1 MDAQMSNYQVL
12 ARKWRPQ
19 TFTDLVGQDH
29 IAGTLVNAIRSGR
42 VGHAYLFVGTRGI
55 GKTTS
60 ARIFAK
66 ALNCEAMTAEGNPCL
81 ACQNCL
87 EIGSGASMDVIEID
101 GASNNSVDDI
111 RRIRDNVVYAPTRC
125 RFKIYIID
133 EVHMLS
139 TQAWNALLKTLEEP
153 PAHVKFLFAT
163 TEAHKVLPTII
174 SRCQRFDLKRIS
186 QKAISERL
194 GDICKAEMVVVETAA
209 LNAVARAANGG
220 MRDALSILD
229 QLIAFRSGS
238 ASIGEADVL
247 EVFGLTSQ
255 AELLQVLAAMLNS
268 DAQELLFRLDRLS
281 REAKNLDQLYSDLVG
296 IARSLL
302 IVACSPRNAAAI
314 LEVDGSEF
322 ELISRLAGQADA
334 GVVQRLADGLLNQE
348 SKLKSALNKRATLE
362 LTLLRVMRDAQAVQL
377 DEVLRRLARLRQS
390 GSDPVL
396 EAEVGAPQRQRI
408 ALDLPE
414 APAYPAAEQKKNLI

>member
-1 MDAQMSNYQVL
+1 MDDPMSNYQVL

-81 ACQNCL
+81 ACQNCQ

-186 QKAISERL
+186 QKAIAERL
-194 GDICKAEMVVVETAA
+194 GAICQAEKVVVEPAA
-209 LNAVARAANGG
+209 LNAVSRAANGG

-238 ASIGEADVL
+238 TSIGEADVL

-255 AELLQVLAAMLNS
+255 AELLQVLAAMLNN

-296 IARSLL
+296 LARSLL
-302 IVACSPRNAAAI
+302 VAACSPRNAAAI
-314 LEVDGSEF
+314 LEVDGAEF
-322 ELISRLAGQADA
+322 ELIARLAGQADA
-334 GVVQRLADGLLNQE
+334 GVVQRLADGLLNHE

-390 GSDPVL
+390 GGEPLL
-396 EAEVGAPQRQRI
+396 EAEIGSPARPRI

-414 APAYPAAEQKKNLI
+414 APASPAAEQKKKT

>member
-1 MDAQMSNYQVL
+1 MSNYQVL

-186 QKAISERL
+186 QKAIAERL
-194 GDICKAEMVVVETAA
+194 GDICKAEKVVVEAAA

-281 REAKNLDQLYSDLVG
+281 REAKNLDQLYADLVG

-322 ELISRLAGQADA
+322 ELISRLANQADA
-334 GVVQRLADGLLNQE
+334 GVVQRLADGLLNHE

-390 GSDPVL
+390 GSEPIL
-396 EAEVGAPQRQRI
+396 EAEVAAPARPRI

-414 APAYPAAEQKKNLI
+414 AAAYPAAEQKKNLI